1 MMVLKM
7 SNNIIQTLQIDTIS
21 HKYGNF
27 EIIND
32 LSFEVLSKEIVCLLG
47 PSGSGKSTIL
57 RLIAGLENL
66 QHGKINLNKKTIS
79 SKDSVFIQPEDRE
92 IGFVFQDL
100 ALFPHLNV
108 KNNINYGLNKFNKN
122 LKEEVY
128 KSLVNKIGIEH
139 LENKYPHELSGGEQQ
154 RVALARALAPKPK
167 LMLLDEPFSDLDS
180 RLREKVREETIS
192 ILKSN
197 GTPVLLVTHDPNE
210 AMLVSDKIIIIN
222 NKKKIQEG
230 SPEEIYFKPKNK
242 FVAGFFSDINTF
254 SGKVIDS
261 KVNFL
266 LGTINTNINYRE
278 KEVEVIIRTEGIK
291 INHKKIDNK
300 LNIEGKISSLKQVGI
315 FQYVNIIV
323 QDHPKII
330 SARLIDNHDITV
342 NSKVWLGFDPRFTF
356 VFKKEKV

>member
-1 MMVLKM
+1 MVMLM
-7 SNNIIQTLQIDTIS
+7 SKNILPTLYINNIS
-21 HKYGNF
+21 HKYGKN

-32 LSFEVLSKEIVCLLG
+32 LSFEVFSNEIVCLLG

-66 QHGKINLNKKTIS
+66 QYGKINLNNKIIS
-79 SKDSVFIQPEDRE
+79 SDNSDYIQPEDRE

-108 KNNINYGLNKFNKN
+108 ESNINYGLNKIKKN
-122 LKEEVY
+122 IKKDVY
-128 KSLVNKIGIEH
+128 NNLINKIGIKH
-139 LENKYPHELSGGEQQ
+139 LEKKYPHELSGGEQQ

-180 RLREKVREETIS
+180 RLRDIIRDETIS

-222 NKKKIQEG
+222 NKNKIQEG
-230 SPEEIYFKPKNK
+230 SSEDLYFKPKNK
-242 FVAGFFSDINTF
+242 FVAGFFSDINIF
-254 SGKVIDS
+254 DGVVNES

-266 LGTINTNINYRE
+266 LGAIHNDNDFGQ
-278 KEVEVIIRTEGIK
+278 KEVEVVIRTEGIK
-291 INHKKIDNK
+291 INNKKTENYF
-300 LNIEGKISSLKQVGI
+300 NIEGEISSLKKVGI
-315 FQYVNIIV
+315 FQYVNIAV
-323 QDHPKII
+323 KGYPKLI
-330 SARLIDNHDITV
+330 SARLTDSHNISK
-342 NSKVWLGFDPRFTF
+342 NSMVWLGFDPRFTF
-356 VFKKEKV
+356 IFEKEKH